1 MREEVKM
8 GSYEDYKDAKF
19 AADPD
24 LKAEYDALGPEY
36 ERIQEGLEKEGA
48 VFTTAYDVARY
59 EESLARTGEPIPL
72 EYDERL

>member
-1 MREEVKM
+1 M
-8 GSYEDYKDAKF
+8 GSYKAYRDAALAKDSE
-19 AADPD
+19 
-24 LKAEYDALGPEY
+24 LRAEYDALGPEY